1 MTMPRPVIYNK
12 RRKKRYRVFH
22 AEKIKEEGCLLKH
35 YLGIELGSTRIKAV
49 AIDEAFAPVSS
60 GDYTWKSSFENGVW
74 TYHLEDAWTGL
85 KAAIA
90 GVNDRES
97 ISAMGISGMMHGLL
111 AFDSDWKLIT
121 PFRTWQNTM
130 TAEAAEKLTAAFDF
144 NIPQRW
150 SVAHLYQAVL
160 KKEPF
165 VPEIAHITTLA
176 GYIHFMLTGV
186 NAVGVGEASGMFP
199 INSGT
204 NNYDEEMLRRF
215 EALTA
220 DQPWKIREVLP
231 KVLVA
236 GQDAGR
242 LTWQGAALLDGLLP
256 AGIPFAPAEGDAGTG
271 MAATNAVAP
280 RTGNVSAG
288 TSIFSMV
295 VLEKPLKKVYPE
307 IDLVTTPTGR
317 AVAMVHCNNC
327 TSDMNAWVGIFRETA
342 ELFGAKVDTGTLYT
356 KLYEKSL
363 EGDAD
368 CGGVT
373 TYNYL
378 AGEGVTHLDEGRP
391 MVIRRPDS
399 AFTLANFLRSQLY
412 ATMATLKIGMDIL
425 AEEGVAIDSLT
436 GHGGLFKTPV
446 VGQRYMAA
454 ACGASVTCMETAGE
468 GGPYGMALLA
478 AYMDHREESLEAFL
492 SREVFASTNSVT
504 LKPEKAD
511 VEGFNRYLAVFKAGL
526 AVEKTAVETIR

>member
-1 MTMPRPVIYNK
+1 M
-12 RRKKRYRVFH
+12 
-22 AEKIKEEGCLLKH
+22 KH
-35 YLGIELGSTRIKAV
+35 YLGIELGSTRIKAA
-49 AIDEAFAPVSS
+49 AIDETFAPVSS

-74 TYHLEDAWTGL
+74 TYPLEDAWTGL

-90 GVNDRES
+90 GIKDRDG
-97 ISAMGISGMMHGLL
+97 IAVMGISAMMHGLL
-111 AFDSDWKLIT
+111 AFDRDWKLLT

-130 TAEAAEKLTAAFDF
+130 TAEAAEKLTACFGF

-160 KKEPF
+160 NGEPF

-186 NAVGVGEASGMFP
+186 NAVGIGEASGMFP
-199 INSGT
+199 IDSET
-204 NNYDEEMLRRF
+204 LTYDEEMLRKF

-220 DQPWKIREVLP
+220 DQPWNIREVLP
-231 KVLVA
+231 GVLLA
-236 GQDAGR
+236 GQDAGK
-242 LTWQGAALLDGLLP
+242 LTEQGAALLDGLLP

-271 MAATNAVAP
+271 MTATNAVAP

-307 IDLVTTPTGR
+307 IDLVTTPTGK

-327 TSDMNAWVGIFRETA
+327 TSDMNAWAGILRETA
-342 ELFGAKVDTGTLYT
+342 ELFGGEVDTGTLYT
-356 KLYEKSL
+356 KLYQKSL
-363 EGDAD
+363 EGDPD
-368 CGGVT
+368 CGGII

-378 AGEGVTHLDEGRP
+378 AGEGVTHLDGGRP
-391 MVIRRPDS
+391 MVVRRPDS
-399 AFTLANFLRSQLY
+399 RFTLANFLRSQLY

-446 VGQRYMAA
+446 VGQKYMAA

-478 AYMDHREESLEAFL
+478 AYMDRREDSLEEFL
-492 SREVFASTNSVT
+492 SRKVFASAKSTT
-504 LKPEKAD
+504 LQPEQAD
-511 VEGFNRYLAVFKAGL
+511 ADGFNRYLAAFKAGL
-526 AVEKTAVETIR
+526 AAEKAALETI